1 MEKGKIILMIL
12 ALMGTASASSIL
24 MSNTSAEYEIC
35 VFDGSG
41 LSYGCANTTHSVNFS
56 RIDPIFF
63 LKFTDEDYLK
73 NPVKLVNLIPTLLYM
88 GVFIIIAIMV
98 SYFVAKIFIPKK

>member
-1 MEKGKIILMIL
+1 MIL

-24 MSNTSAEYEIC
+24 MSNTSSEYEIC

-41 LSYGCANTTHSVNFS
+41 ISYGCANTTHNATFS

-63 LKFTDEDYLK
+63 LKFTDEDYIKEPL
-73 NPVKLVNLIPTLLYM
+73 KLVNLVPTLIYI
-88 GVFIIIAIMV
+88 GVFLLITIMIG
-98 SYFVAKIFIPKK
+98 YFVVKAFVRPK

>member
-1 MEKGKIILMIL
+1 MIL

-35 VFDGSG
+35 VFDGTG
-41 LSYGCANTTHSVNFS
+41 ISYGCANNTHSINFS

-63 LKFTDEDYLK
+63 LKFTDEDYIKEPL
-73 NPVKLVNLIPTLLYM
+73 KLVNLIPTLLYI
-88 GVFIIIAIMV
+88 GIFIIIAIMV
-98 SYFVAKIFIPKK
+98 SYFVVKAFVRPK